1 MRHFLREDAI
11 PLDSMTAPFAVA
23 PLTLSVLVAA
33 PAAVLVAPPGK
44 PLRVPPRPFAAV
56 PGAVDVAVIAALAEN
71 DLPVAG
77 GAVEEAGRVLHR
89 DR

>member
-11 PLDSMTAPFAVA
+11 PLGSMTAPFAVA
-23 PLTLSVLVAA
+23 PLTLSMLVAA

-44 PLRVPPRPFAAV
+44 PLRIPPRPLAAV
-56 PGAVDVAVIAALAEN
+56 PGAVDIAVIAAPAEN